1 MRTPRDEAFSAFV
14 ASARGDLLRTAT
26 LLAAGDRH
34 LAEDLVQTSLTRLYL
49 AWGRVREP
57 QARYAYARRTL
68 VNTLVDETRRP
79 WRREQPTAEL
89 PDRADDGAGVHEP
102 DERLALLRPALAAL
116 PPRMRAAV
124 VFRHLHELSVAET
137 ADVLNCSQGTVK
149 SQTSRGLEH
158 LRRAL
163 GVPLDD
169 EPDPPPSRR
178 PAPTLSPRT
187 ASTSWSTP

>member
-1 MRTPRDEAFSAFV
+1 MRTGRDEAFSAFV
-14 ASARGDLLRTAT
+14 AGARGDLLRTAT

-34 LAEDLVQTSLTRLYL
+34 LAEDLVQTSLTRVYL
-49 AWGRVREP
+49 SWSRLREP
-57 QARYAYARRTL
+57 GARYAYARRAL
-68 VNTLVDETRRP
+68 VNTLIDETRRP
-79 WRREQPTAEL
+79 WRRREQPSADL
-89 PDRADDGAGVHEP
+89 PDRADETAGATEP

-163 GVPLDD
+163 GVPLED
-169 EPDPPPSRR
+169 EPDPPP
-178 PAPTLSPRT
+178 PAPRT
-187 ASTSWSTP
+187 APPLTPSTSWSTS